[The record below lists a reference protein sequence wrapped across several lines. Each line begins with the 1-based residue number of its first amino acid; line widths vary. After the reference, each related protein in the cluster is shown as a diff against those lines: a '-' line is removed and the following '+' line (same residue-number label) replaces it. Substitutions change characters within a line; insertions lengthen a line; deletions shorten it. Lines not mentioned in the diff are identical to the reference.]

1 MQDPVLNIATVSVIA
16 SACVLS
22 LAAGFYLFQRHVEG
36 RALLTYEPRRRA
48 PWGPL
53 VLVIPLF
60 FITSNFLPILGDSKE
75 VVDQE
80 ASNEFFYGVLFFSIL
95 MIAFVPAVMAWLV
108 VDRQA
113 DIRDLG
119 LPLSR
124 HQLSLDV
131 CRGVVACLAALLP
144 TLLLNYVL
152 TVLLTQVFQIDQVH
166 PLIDQL
172 QNEGTT
178 AMLYV
183 GIVSAVVAAPLF
195 EEFTFRVLLQG
206 WLERVEDERIDFRAT
221 ERQPDPAQEDL
232 EGRDPPS
239 ELNGQFDAKP
249 TSEIR
254 PLVRPR
260 HGWMPVLPHGW
271 TPILIS
277 SVLFG
282 LAHIGHG
289 AAPVPLI
296 FLGIVLGYLYQRTH
310 RIAPCIVAHM
320 VFNAY
325 AMTLLWLSLKGE
337 SQ

>member
-1 MQDPVLNIATVSVIA
+1 MQDPVLNIAMVSVIA

-22 LAAGFYLFQRHVEG
+22 LSAGFFLFQRHVDG
-36 RALLTYEPRRRA
+36 RALLSYEPRRRA

-60 FITSNFLPILGDSKE
+60 FITSNFLPLLGDSEE
-75 VVDQE
+75 VVDQV
-80 ASNEFFYGVLFFSIL
+80 ASNEFFYSVLFFSIL

-113 DIRDLG
+113 DVRDLG

-124 HQLSLDV
+124 HQLSLDI

-172 QNEGTT
+172 QNNGTT

-206 WLERVEDERIDFRAT
+206 WLERVEDERVGFRAT
-221 ERQPDPAQEDL
+221 ERQTDPAL
-232 EGRDPPS
+232 EELESGEPPV
-239 ELNGQFDAKP
+239 EAVEQMCAEPITDIL
-249 TSEIR
+249 
-254 PLVRPR
+254 PLIRPR
-260 HGWMPVLPHGW
+260 HGWLPFLPHGW

-282 LAHIGHG
+282 MAHIGHG

-320 VFNAY
+320 LFNAY
-325 AMTLLWLSLKGE
+325 SMTLLWLSLKGA